1 MVCVSITQL
10 LFFLPVNIGMTQ
22 HGDSS
27 DPYDVQSV
35 QEESFTPQGIPNTQ
49 NSTQVDINQPN
60 HENLSAETNENG
72 ADSGSKRKLTSDVW
86 HHFQRKSIN
95 GKDKAICMGCKG
107 TFVGGGRNGTT
118 HLREHLRRCLKVKNQ
133 ADIKQTLL
141 KATISRGSST
151 ITMGKYKFKPEVVRS
166 ELANMIVLHGYPLAM
181 VDHIGFRRYSKSL
194 NPDFKMISRNTLR
207 SEIFGTYKEE
217 KEKLKKLLSTIE
229 GRVAVTTDMW
239 TCKNQ
244 KKGYMAV
251 TTHFIDDDWILQ
263 SRLIR

>member
-1 MVCVSITQL
+1 VCVSIAQL

-107 TFVGGGRNGTT
+107 IFVGGGRNGTT